1 MKTTIDRAGRLVV
14 PKAVREAAGLQPG
27 VELNIDY
34 QNGAIFI
41 EPVSKV
47 KLVRKGSLLV
57 GTVPGA
63 PKMSLEMSNRLIRR
77 LRNGDL

>member
-1 MKTTIDRAGRLVV
+1 MKTTIDRAGRLVI
-14 PKAVREAAGLQPG
+14 PKEIRELAGLKAG

-34 QNGAIFI
+34 KNGAIFI
-41 EPVSKV
+41 EPVCKV

-63 PKMSLEMSNRLIRR
+63 PKMTLEESNRLIRR
-77 LRNGDL
+77 LREGRL

>member
-14 PKAVREAAGLQPG
+14 PKAVREAAGLEPG

-41 EPVSKV
+41 EPASKV

-57 GTVPGA
+57 STVPGA
-63 PKMSLEMSNRLIRR
+63 PKMTMEMSNRLIRR
-77 LRNGDL
+77 LRNRDL